1 MAGADLLS
9 NGSLFLWGGVGGL
22 AGGTF
27 AFTIPWLFSL
37 MERTETKWPTRLQAF
52 GAVGLLLVWGGL
64 GGLGALI
71 GGRTVE
77 LGQAILFGIGWTG
90 AFKGVSEAAYS
101 AARGA
106 VQRQQAQQT
115 DQTTV
120 AHG

>member
-22 AGGTF
+22 AGGAF
-27 AFTIPWLFSL
+27 AFTIPWLFSI
-37 MERTETKWPTRLQAF
+37 MEERETKWPTLLRAF
-52 GAVGLLLVWGGL
+52 GAIGLLVTWGAL

-71 GGRTVE
+71 AGKTTE
-77 LGQAILFGIGWTG
+77 LGQAILFVIGWTG

-106 VQRQQAQQT
+106 VHRQLTQQADPST
-115 DQTTV
+115 LAD
-120 AHG
+120 G